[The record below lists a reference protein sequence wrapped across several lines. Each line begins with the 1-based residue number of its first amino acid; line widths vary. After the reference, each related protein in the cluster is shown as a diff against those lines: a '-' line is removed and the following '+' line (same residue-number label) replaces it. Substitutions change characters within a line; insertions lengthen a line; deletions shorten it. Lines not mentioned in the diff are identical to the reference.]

1 MEKSFLIHNLP
12 AASRILSHKIDD
24 HLVGVGK
31 KLYGKQSHANYRTWN
46 APFRDFRRCAP
57 TEYDGGLFRSRAS
70 RIAGRSSQ
78 SQGLLGTTRCGEF
91 ERRYF

>member
-57 TEYDGGLFRSRAS
+57 TEYDGGLFRLRRQRLARKQNQSERILGAS
-70 RIAGRSSQ
+70 
-78 SQGLLGTTRCGEF
+78 
-91 ERRYF
+91 